1 MTTPV
6 DLDALIDALG
16 DIGFVVRDAGLLASA
31 LNRPLTTV
39 FGDEAYPT
47 IEQKAAA
54 LVQSLAKHHPMVDG
68 NKRSAWI
75 TLNVFLEINGHQ
87 LVSRQDEAFE
97 FVLGIGNDTLEL
109 EAIAQWISQR
119 IQPAD

>member
-97 FVLGIGNDTLEL
+97 FVLGIANDTLDL

>member
-6 DLDALIDALG
+6 DLDALIEALG

-54 LVQSLAKHHPMVDG
+54 LVQSLAKYHPMVDG

-75 TLNVFLEINGHQ
+75 TLNVFLEISGHQ

-97 FVLGIGNDTLEL
+97 FVLGIANDTLDL